1 MPAFKIPLFVF
12 CRILYP
18 AKIGVNIAYGW
29 MDLTLFLMIYQSQQ
43 QRQTQRILPLQ
54 IQMLSIYHLNT
65 LPVNNGNFICNK
77 VIQLKLKEIISNE
90 NKSLPFSDL
99 QLVKLL
105 EQYNLKIARRT
116 VAKYRDLL
124 NIPVSEMRKML
135 AKPSTTTAPL
145 NF

>member
-18 AKIGVNIAYGW
+18 AKIGVNIAYRW

-43 QRQTQRILPLQ
+43 HRQTQRILPLQ

-65 LPVNNGNFICNK
+65 LPVNNGNFISNK

-105 EQYNLKIARRT
+105 EQYNIKIARRT